1 MAEDH
6 LQTDITDFTRRMQAL
21 FNPNGAAM
29 PQVEQLLTV
38 QQEMVRQTET
48 FTRHWLERR
57 QEAAETGLEALQ
69 TLSKTQGTDPAA
81 ALRAMADWQRGSF
94 KRVSA
99 DLQDWVALC
108 TQITQT
114 ATAQTATAQG
124 ETAKGETEKGGGA
137 SQDAKAA
144 KPAKPSR
151 SKPRATSG
159 VGTQHATPV

>member
-114 ATAQTATAQG
+114 ATAQGATTQG
-124 ETAKGETEKGGGA
+124 EAEKGKGA
-137 SQDAKAA
+137 SQDAKTA
-144 KPAKPSR
+144 KPAKPSG